1 MVFVVLCYYFWVIL
15 MFEKKKGEGVEGGWL
30 SRQKNPYHF
39 GQVHFNMS
47 SVIRVVFFTS
57 KIRTI

>member
-1 MVFVVLCYYFWVIL
+1 MVFQIGNFG
-15 MFEKKKGEGVEGGWL
+15 KKKPNWGKGGG
-30 SRQKNPYHF
+30 KKTPYHF

>member
-1 MVFVVLCYYFWVIL
+1 MVFQTWNFG
-15 MFEKKKGEGVEGGWL
+15 KKNQIGGEGGVGA
-30 SRQKNPYHF
+30 KKTPCHC
-39 GQVHFNMS
+39 GQVDFNMS